1 MNGRTVRANSIDWSK
16 IETIPSYSI
25 SPSEKTTE
33 YFQLSTPVESIPD
46 NNLPPF
52 KPQDTDKN
60 SRERLSNQV
69 GNSPKSNISQQR
81 TPNNSNS
88 DKFSL
93 YFLNQSPNPLQFPT
107 KPEEVRI
114 QKVQGITL
122 NQALELARRNNRE
135 LQASLL
141 DLEAARASLKSV
153 QALLLP
159 TVDLETNLNRS
170 QSSQS
175 QFQKIQQEQELQEQ
189 QNQIPEGQN
198 LSQEAEN
205 EIQQAQS
212 QIQDLDKPATTL
224 DTALQFTYV
233 LYTGGKR
240 TADINKAEEGLRIQ
254 ELKLEALG
262 EQIHL
267 NVSKEY
273 FDLQQSDEQVRI
285 NQAAV
290 RNAQAS
296 VRDAEALLEAGE
308 TTQLA
313 VLQAR
318 VNLANAQ
325 QELTNAIASQKV
337 ARRSIV
343 KLLGLSQSVNIFAT
357 DPVKLTGLWEQSL
370 EQSIV
375 QAYQNR
381 SELQERIAERNIS
394 KFERRAALSARKP
407 QISLVSR
414 YDIFDQFD
422 DSIGITDG
430 LSIGVTATL
439 SLYDGGKAK
448 ADAAQAKAQIQKS
461 EVEFASTRNDIRFQV
476 EEAYLNLQSNREN
489 IQTSQ
494 AEVDQAEDSLEL
506 ARVRFQAGVGTQSD
520 VIDAENNL
528 TRAQGNAVGAIL
540 DYNRAFVE
548 LQRSVTFR

>member
-343 KLLGLSQSVNIFAT
+343 KLLGLSQSVNVFAT